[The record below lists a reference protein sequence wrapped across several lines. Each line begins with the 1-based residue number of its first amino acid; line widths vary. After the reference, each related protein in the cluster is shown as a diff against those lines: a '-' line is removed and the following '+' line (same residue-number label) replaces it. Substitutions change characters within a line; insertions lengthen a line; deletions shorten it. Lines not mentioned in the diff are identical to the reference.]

1 MEGRGGEVGGA
12 PVSVALTDLEIAIA
26 LMAIG
31 TAGDVR
37 PSGVACWIFGVW
49 RLLIW
54 NGWL

>member
-1 MEGRGGEVGGA
+1 M
-12 PVSVALTDLEIAIA
+12 SVALTDLEIAIA